1 VQRTDLTLGRRTTLF
16 NSRAGVELEC
26 IEGAFALKTVASP
39 TDPIIL
45 DGLQRGLIDDRHPT
59 QEQVVDC

>member
-1 VQRTDLTLGRRTTLF
+1 MQRTDLTLGRRTTLF

-45 DGLQRGLIDDRHPT
+45 DGLQRGLID
-59 QEQVVDC
+59 